1 MRGETILL
9 GDHED
14 GEAEDDTDDGPG
26 GDAVVEE
33 TQCPDETG
41 VGGVPGE
48 DLENLGRKVHQ
59 RRRDCGAED
68 NTSNITSILINI
80 LINIKAACVLVNLS
94 ALCVLSVHGQGTKL
108 HVK

>member
-14 GEAEDDTDDGPG
+14 GEAEDDADDGPG
-26 GDAVVEE
+26 GDTVVEE
-33 TQCPDETG
+33 TQRPDEAG

-48 DLENLGRKVHQ
+48 DLENLGGEVHQ

-68 NTSNITSILINI
+68 NT
-80 LINIKAACVLVNLS
+80 
-94 ALCVLSVHGQGTKL
+94 
-108 HVK
+108 